1 MRLISLITKEW
12 YVYMIKI
19 NNTSIKNKL
28 FNMFCSTT
36 WGNLSESNTINVNYE
51 DIDDYDVGDE
61 KRGGRRRDPREWD
74 GIDMERIGDVRIGWP
89 AVWDDSR
96 DDAIQTGLL
105 YQDLFVGDTCEAWY
119 RGFWWRCTIHRR
131 AKRPPTTVSIRMNHW
146 PRTVISQYRPGLIRK
161 A

>member
-1 MRLISLITKEW
+1 MHDAEENDADEREAKADGKEE
-12 YVYMIKI
+12 K
-19 NNTSIKNKL
+19 
-28 FNMFCSTT
+28 
-36 WGNLSESNTINVNYE
+36 G
-51 DIDDYDVGDE
+51 DYDVGDE